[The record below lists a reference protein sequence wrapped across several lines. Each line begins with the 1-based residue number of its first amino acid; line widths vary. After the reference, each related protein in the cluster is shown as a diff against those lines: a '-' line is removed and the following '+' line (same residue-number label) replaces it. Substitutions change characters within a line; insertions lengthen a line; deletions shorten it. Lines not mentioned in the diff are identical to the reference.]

1 MAFISALVSA
11 GLEGVSTIF
20 DRMFFTKCTE
30 VTLDH
35 FNEIFRC
42 KDLFVIKQLPRRLCF
57 VIDLDRSG
65 HGMR

>member
-42 KDLFVIKQLPRRLCF
+42 KDCRDDCVLLSIS
-57 VIDLDRSG
+57 IDLDMECDKRLI
-65 HGMR
+65 